1 MLEFAVAVYNY
12 TVMDAAEDIRSRLS
26 IEDVVGEYVELK
38 RAGRNF
44 KGLSPF
50 NAERTPSFMVS
61 PEKQIWHDFS
71 SGKGGN
77 MFGFVMEM
85 EGVDFRGA
93 LEILARKAGVDLN
106 LYQKGDS
113 KARQR
118 KDKALAA
125 LELATKYYQQ
135 SLLKNQKALD
145 YVIKK
150 RHFNKQTLTDFRLGY
165 SPDSG
170 TAMIN
175 FLAKRKFDEAA
186 MKLAGLTYQR
196 YRGIGDMFR
205 GRIMIPLMD
214 TQGAPIGFTAR
225 ILDEDPNAPKY
236 INTPQTVLYDKSRHV
251 FGLHLAK
258 DSIRRAGFAVVVE
271 GNLDVISSHQAGYNN
286 VVATAGT
293 AITTYHLK
301 AIQRFTDDIRLS
313 FDQDHAGIA
322 AAERAI
328 GVAQDVGVQLSIIT
342 VPGSKDPD
350 ELIQKNPAL
359 WEKAIHQPQYALDW
373 LLERYQKIYDITT
386 AHGKRAFSDVLLQ
399 TVSRLE
405 DSVEQDHYLLEL
417 ARLTEVGEAA
427 MRSKLKTIKGEST
440 VPIRHART
448 LSVEH
453 VGNDPTLYQ
462 DQLLSLLVAYPSTR
476 RLLEMET
483 ARLVF
488 SSPER
493 QRVYEYVELNPH
505 VSLNDDIPED
515 LKDVE
520 DYVKI
525 LVFKAEEL
533 YNSFDANERLRELRD
548 LIQKLTLK
556 YKKEQKQELTEEI
569 RTAETAGDEKK
580 VAKLLDEFNNLL
592 KKE

>member
-1 MLEFAVAVYNY
+1 
-12 TVMDAAEDIRSRLS
+12 MDAAEDIRSRLS

-85 EGVDFRGA
+85 EGVDFKGA
-93 LEILARKAGVDLN
+93 LEILARKAGVDLS
-106 LYQKGDS
+106 LYQKGDP

-118 KDKALAA
+118 KDKALEA

-135 SLLKNQKALD
+135 SLLKNQDALD

-175 FLAKRKFDEAA
+175 FLTKRKFDEAA

-196 YRGIGDMFR
+196 YKGIGDMFR

-225 ILDEDPNAPKY
+225 ILGDDPNAPKY
-236 INTPQTVLYDKSRHV
+236 INTPQTILYDKSRHV

-258 DSIRRAGFAVVVE
+258 DTIRRAGFAVVVE
-271 GNLDVISSHQAGYNN
+271 GNLDVISSHQAGYSN
-286 VVATAGT
+286 VVATGGT

-342 VPGSKDPD
+342 VPDSKDPD

-427 MRSKLKTIKGEST
+427 VRSKLKTVKGEST
-440 VPIRHART
+440 TPIRHART
-448 LSVEH
+448 LRVEH
-453 VGNDPTLYQ
+453 IGNDPNLYQ
-462 DQLLSLLVAYPSTR
+462 DQLISLLVAYPSTR
-476 RLLEMET
+476 RLLETET

-493 QRVYEYVELNPH
+493 QRVYEYVEQNPH

-556 YKKEQKQELTEEI
+556 YLKEQKQELTEEI
-569 RTAETAGDEKK
+569 RTAEAAGDEKK

>member
-1 MLEFAVAVYNY
+1 
-12 TVMDAAEDIRSRLS
+12 MDAAEDIKSRLS
-26 IEDVVGEYVELK
+26 IEDVVGDYIELK

-61 PEKQIWHDFS
+61 SEKQIWHDFS

-85 EGVDFRGA
+85 EGVDFKGA
-93 LEILARKAGVDLN
+93 LEILAHKSGVDLN
-106 LYQKGDS
+106 FYQKGDS

-118 KDKALAA
+118 KDKAAKA
-125 LELATKYYQQ
+125 LELATKYYQE
-135 SLLKNQKALD
+135 SLLKNQFALD

-150 RHFNKQTLTDFRLGY
+150 RHFNKPTLTNFRLGY
-165 SPDSG
+165 APNTGLALVD
-170 TAMIN
+170 
-175 FLAKRKFDEAA
+175 FLRRRKFEEAE
-186 MKLAGLTYQR
+186 MKLAGLVSQR
-196 YRGIGDMFR
+196 YSGMRDMFR
-205 GRIMIPLMD
+205 GRVMIPLMD
-214 TQGAPIGFTAR
+214 TQGMPIGFTAR
-225 ILDEDPNAPKY
+225 ILDDDPNAPKY
-236 INTPQTVLYDKSRHV
+236 INTPQTILYDKSRHV

-258 DSIRRAGFAVVVE
+258 DSIRRSGFAVVVE
-271 GNLDVISSHQAGYNN
+271 GNLDVISSHQAGYTN

-328 GVAQDVGVQLSIIT
+328 GVAQDTGVQLSIIT
-342 VPGSKDPD
+342 IPDSKDPD
-350 ELIQKNPAL
+350 ELIQKDPSA
-359 WEKAIHQPQYALDW
+359 WEKAIHQPQYAMDW
-373 LLERYQKIYDITT
+373 LIERYQKIYDITT

-399 TVSRLE
+399 IVSRLE

-427 MRSKLKTIKGEST
+427 IRSKLKTIKGET
-440 VPIRHART
+440 NQPLKRFKT
-448 LSVEH
+448 QSVEH
-453 VGNDPTLYQ
+453 VGSDPNMYQ
-462 DQLLSLLVAYPSTR
+462 DQLISLLVAYPSTR
-476 RLLEMET
+476 RLLEMVPPN
-483 ARLVF
+483 LVF
-488 SSPER
+488 SNPER
-493 QRVYEYVELNPH
+493 QRVYEYVETNPH
-505 VSLNDDIPED
+505 VSLNDEIPED

-525 LVFKAEEL
+525 LLFKAEEL

-556 YKKEQKQELTEEI
+556 YQKDQKRELTDVI
-569 RTAETAGDEKK
+569 REAENQGDEKR
-580 VAKLLDEFNNLL
+580 VAELLDEFNNLL

>member
-1 MLEFAVAVYNY
+1 
-12 TVMDAAEDIRSRLS
+12 MDATEDIKSRLS

-85 EGVDFRGA
+85 EGVDFVGA
-93 LEILARKAGVDLN
+93 LEILARKAGVDLS

-113 KARQR
+113 KARQK
-118 KDKALAA
+118 KDKALEA

-135 SLLKNQKALD
+135 SLLKNQDALD

-175 FLAKRKFDEAA
+175 FLTKRKFDEAA

-196 YRGIGDMFR
+196 YKGIGDMFR

-214 TQGAPIGFTAR
+214 AQGAPIGFTAR
-225 ILDEDPNAPKY
+225 ILDDDPNAPKY

-258 DSIRRAGFAVVVE
+258 DAIRRAGFAVVVE
-271 GNLDVISSHQAGYNN
+271 GNLDVISSHQAGYAN

-293 AITTYHLK
+293 AITSYHLK
-301 AIQRFTDDIRLS
+301 AVQRFTDDIRLS

-328 GVAQDVGVQLSIIT
+328 GVAQDIGVQLSIIT

-359 WEKAIHQPQYALDW
+359 WEKAIHEPQYALDW

-427 MRSKLKTIKGEST
+427 VRSKLKTVKGEST
-440 VPIRHART
+440 IPIRRART

-453 VGNDPTLYQ
+453 VGTDPTMYQ

-493 QRVYEYVELNPH
+493 QRVYEYVEQNPH
-505 VSLNDDIPED
+505 VSLNDEIPDD

-556 YKKEQKQELTEEI
+556 YLKEQKQELTEEI
-569 RTAETAGDEKK
+569 RTAEAAGDEKK